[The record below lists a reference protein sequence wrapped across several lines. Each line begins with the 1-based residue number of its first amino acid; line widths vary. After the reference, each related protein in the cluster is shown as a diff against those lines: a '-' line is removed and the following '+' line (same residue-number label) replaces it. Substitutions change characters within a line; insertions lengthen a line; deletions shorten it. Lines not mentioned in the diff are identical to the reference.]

1 MGSIAVGGCR
11 RLAVHN
17 INPEII
23 ETALLLKPTA
33 TSPIMCG
40 MGRGPCTF
48 KERDVSRAVKA
59 VRKAGVDV
67 ARVEID
73 KDGKIVVVAGSSGN
87 SDGQGEI
94 AHNADRNEW
103 ND

>member
-1 MGSIAVGGCR
+1 
-11 RLAVHN
+11 
-17 INPEII
+17 
-23 ETALLLKPTA
+23 
-33 TSPIMCG
+33 

-48 KERDVSRAVKA
+48 KGRDVSRAVKA
-59 VRKAGVDV
+59 VQKAGIDV

-94 AHNADRNEW
+94 AHNADRSTDILVESNSKPSNTW
-103 ND
+103 DDLT

>member
-1 MGSIAVGGCR
+1 
-11 RLAVHN
+11 
-17 INPEII
+17 
-23 ETALLLKPTA
+23 
-33 TSPIMCG
+33 

-59 VRKAGVDV
+59 VRKAGMDV

-73 KDGKIVVVAGSSGN
+73 RDGKIVVVAGYRGN

-94 AHNADRNEW
+94 AHNEHRNEW
-103 ND
+103 GD

>member
-1 MGSIAVGGCR
+1 MNQR
-11 RLAVHN
+11 
-17 INPEII
+17 P
-23 ETALLLKPTA
+23 
-33 TSPIMCG
+33 TSPIMTD

-59 VRKAGVDV
+59 VRKAGIDV

-87 SDGQGEI
+87 SDGLGEI

>member
-1 MGSIAVGGCR
+1 M
-11 RLAVHN
+11 
-17 INPEII
+17 
-23 ETALLLKPTA
+23 
-33 TSPIMCG
+33 
-40 MGRGPCTF
+40 
-48 KERDVSRAVKA
+48 SRAVKA
-59 VRKAGVDV
+59 VRKAGIDV

-87 SDGQGEI
+87 SDGLGEI